1 MHPTIRP
8 ILLFALFAPLVS
20 LGQGEKDQADEE
32 FFLPVTGRITDGEN
46 KLEGCRIVTYDGNDV
61 IAEFATDKS
70 GKFEVRLGLNKQYGL
85 EFHKDGFVPKRIVI
99 DTRADVPAEH
109 LMYVPLIMDISMLE
123 EDKYEGVDTDVLD
136 FPFAIVKYSKVV
148 DAFVQDQEYTMG
160 MQRTNGSLLLMAAR
174 AEKRK
179 N

>member
-1 MHPTIRP
+1 MRSTIRP
-8 ILLFALFAPLVS
+8 ILLIVLIAPLAS
-20 LGQGEKDQADEE
+20 LAQSEKDQATEE
-32 FFLPVTGRITDGEN
+32 LFLPVSGRITDGEN
-46 KLEGCRIVTYDGNDV
+46 KLEGCWIVTYDGNDV

-70 GKFEVRLGLNKQYGL
+70 GKFAMNLGLNKQYGL
-85 EFHKDGFVPKRIVI
+85 EFHKEGFVPKRIVI

-109 LMYVPLIMDISMLE
+109 LMYVPLVMDISMLE
-123 EDKYEGVDTDVLD
+123 EEKYHGVDTDVLD
-136 FPFAIVKYSKVV
+136 FPFAIVKYSRVV

-174 AEKRK
+174 AEKHK